1 MGDSGGE
8 TAGDIGANKDVEGDR
23 RARTLLIVIPLIFAP
38 LAFYYNRNIS
48 DSSSILLE
56 IILIL
61 ILVAEFS
68 IILLSKSGP
77 FAKMSLFGAE
87 GATMEQL
94 ILEIECA
101 GCGFVSK
108 YNHHEN
114 EAIYCR
120 KCESVLE
127 IEI

>member
-1 MGDSGGE
+1 MDDAERELGSVNEEEGE
-8 TAGDIGANKDVEGDR
+8 RI
-23 RARTLLIVIPLIFAP
+23 ARTLLIVLPLIFAP
-38 LAFYYNRNIS
+38 LAFYYNRNLS

-68 IILLSKSGP
+68 FILLSKSGP
-77 FAKMSLFGAE
+77 FAKMALFVSE
-87 GATMEQL
+87 GPMMEQL

-101 GCGFVSK
+101 DCGFTSK
-108 YNHHEN
+108 YNYLEN
-114 EAIYCR
+114 ESIYCR
-120 KCESVLE
+120 RCESVLE